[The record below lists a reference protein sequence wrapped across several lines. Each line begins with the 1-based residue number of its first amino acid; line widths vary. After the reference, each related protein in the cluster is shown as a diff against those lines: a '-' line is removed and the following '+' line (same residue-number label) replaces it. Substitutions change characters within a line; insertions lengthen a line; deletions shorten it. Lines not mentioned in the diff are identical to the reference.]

1 MIRHNTGRG
10 ITYTLGNTLGN
21 NGDGADLG
29 VLHQLHGGGVDGA
42 RRGEVDNGV
51 NVGVLGHGLL
61 NILVDGKESLAGT
74 PVHLADEL
82 TTEGVDNT
90 RYGRSGA
97 LADEIEI
104 EHALHG
110 SGLHTTDVSLV
121 SHVEV
126 VGAES
131 HDLLHE
137 ASCLVVEKAVL
148 GGREDTARR
157 GKAGD
162 VVVGRLHAVAGGES
176 RGGHDESRLQLA
188 CKLDFEAIV
197 Q

>member
-1 MIRHNTGRG
+1 M
-10 ITYTLGNTLGN
+10 
-21 NGDGADLG
+21 
-29 VLHQLHGGGVDGA
+29 
-42 RRGEVDNGV
+42 
-51 NVGVLGHGLL
+51 LGHGLL
-61 NILVDGKESLAGT
+61 NILVDGEKGLAGT

-97 LADEIEI
+97 LADEIEV

-110 SGLHTTDVSLV
+110 SGLHTTDLLLV

-126 VGAES
+126 REES
-131 HDLLHE
+131 QDLLHE

-157 GKAGD
+157 GEAGD
-162 VVVGRLHAVAGGES
+162 VVVGRLHAVASGES

-188 CKLDFEAIV
+188 CGLDFKAIV
-197 Q
+197 QLCRQLSRRLFGGVWILRKSNG

>member
-1 MIRHNTGRG
+1 M
-10 ITYTLGNTLGN
+10 
-21 NGDGADLG
+21 
-29 VLHQLHGGGVDGA
+29 
-42 RRGEVDNGV
+42 
-51 NVGVLGHGLL
+51 LGHGLL
-61 NILVDGKESLAGT
+61 DILVDREEGLAGT

-82 TTEGVDNT
+82 TTEGVNNT

-97 LADEIEI
+97 LADEIEV

-110 SGLHTTDVSLV
+110 SGLHTTDLLLV

-126 VGAES
+126 GEESPES

-157 GKAGD
+157 GETGD
-162 VVVGRLHAVAGGES
+162 VVVGRLDAVARGES

-188 CKLDFEAIV
+188 CGLDFDAIV
-197 Q
+197 QLCRQL